1 LWGRQQTCHISIG
14 YTGAQQLSD
23 KAARQVKYK
32 KRIQWRNENL
42 PVRSNGARMD
52 ADSALR
58 TIVPKIYAD
67 L

>member
-1 LWGRQQTCHISIG
+1 
-14 YTGAQQLSD
+14 LSD

-58 TIVPKIYAD
+58 TIIPKIYAD